1 MCVVCVKSSENL
13 VIVYWYILHQ
23 NTSMIFVIR
32 HVYSLHTG
40 VLLSIE
46 GHCILT
52 YFIRSYE
59 EGIFNIPGD
68 QQLVDFNRTS

>member
-1 MCVVCVKSSENL
+1 M
-13 VIVYWYILHQ
+13 IL
-23 NTSMIFVIR
+23 VIR
-32 HVYSLHTG
+32 HAYSLHTD

-46 GHCILT
+46 GHSILT
-52 YFIRSYE
+52 YFIRSCE